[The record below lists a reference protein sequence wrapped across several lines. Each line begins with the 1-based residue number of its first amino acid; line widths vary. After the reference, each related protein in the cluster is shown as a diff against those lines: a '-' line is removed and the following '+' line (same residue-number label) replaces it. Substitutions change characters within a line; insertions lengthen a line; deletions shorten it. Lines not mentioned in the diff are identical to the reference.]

1 MDEFSLS
8 TAIAVSMADL
18 PYAIAYFG
26 TSLLVYAVSLVAYVA
41 VVPVPEFR
49 LIGQGNIAAAFS
61 LSGAMVG
68 FALPLASVVATSGSM
83 FNMLVWLVVALLV
96 QLITLSILRRMLP
109 ALNRNVADGQQA
121 SGVFL
126 GALAIAVGIVNAAA
140 LLF

>member
-1 MDEFSLS
+1 
-8 TAIAVSMADL
+8 
-18 PYAIAYFG
+18 
-26 TSLLVYAVSLVAYVA
+26 
-41 VVPVPEFR
+41 
-49 LIGQGNIAAAFS
+49 
-61 LSGAMVG
+61 
-68 FALPLASVVATSGSM
+68 M